1 MDAVHP
7 YPDGY
12 GVDAAALD
20 PQLQCQQ
27 NNQPPA
33 LFVLATSSMLI
44 IHPSM
49 ELIKAPQRAAR
60 LLSTRPTDASNV
72 ATLLLVEICP
82 LSSIPTF
89 SFSTCMSVLIPS
101 VYSLTCFLKCCM
113 MLLVRGVSGP
123 PPSSSS
129 SPEPTMVKAQE
140 QIRIS
145 EVEQIPY
152 S

>member
-60 LLSTRPTDASNV
+60 LLSTRPTDASN
-72 ATLLLVEICP
+72 AASLLLVEIYP
-82 LSSIPTF
+82 SSRTPIF
-89 SFSTCMSVLIPS
+89 SFTTCKSVSTPS
-101 VYSLTCFLKCCM
+101 VYSLTFFCK
-113 MLLVRGVSGP
+113 MLYNAVGTRCKLITTS
-123 PPSSSS
+123 
-129 SPEPTMVKAQE
+129 
-140 QIRIS
+140 III
-145 EVEQIPY
+145 IP
-152 S
+152 